1 MTARLQSDLKS
12 PGLCLCPSLKSND
25 VLLDER
31 LITLHQH
38 QTIKTSKRPV
48 PLCHMHLSSIIET
61 DLPFYLLGYGTFLT
75 LPWKVQLCQFVSDG
89 NKTVE
94 KRDLFVKTVLQKS
107 AHILFFSAVI
117 IFASLFDCL
126 FFLLHFFVR
135 WMFVKMYICFL
146 SYRTCFRN
154 NKPFLYVFYMEKNL

>member
-1 MTARLQSDLKS
+1 MTARLQSDVKS
-12 PGLCLCPSLKSND
+12 PRLCLCPSLKNND
-25 VLLDER
+25 VLVDER
-31 LITLHQH
+31 LITLHQP

-48 PLCHMHLSSIIET
+48 PFCHMHLSSITET

-89 NKTVE
+89 NRTVVCTQ
-94 KRDLFVKTVLQKS
+94 RS
-107 AHILFFSAVI
+107 AHILFFSAVM

-126 FFLLHFFVR
+126 FVFFLHFFVR

-154 NKPFLYVFYMEKNL
+154 NKPFLYVFYMEKNPLIGRNTK